1 MIDTDR
7 SRMTLVITNDGRTSM
22 LRTTALLA
30 AELLRGRHT

>member
-1 MIDTDR
+1 
-7 SRMTLVITNDGRTSM
+7 VITNDGRTSM